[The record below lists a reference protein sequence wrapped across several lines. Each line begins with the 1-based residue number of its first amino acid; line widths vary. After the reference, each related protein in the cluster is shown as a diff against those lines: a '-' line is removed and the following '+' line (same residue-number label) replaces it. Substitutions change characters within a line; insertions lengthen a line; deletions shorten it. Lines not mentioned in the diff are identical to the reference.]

1 MCLAR
6 EISRA
11 NVSRSDQ
18 GIFRRRQRVGKDSN
32 IDSYIAHFCFFL
44 GAMRALT
51 VDIRVKR

>member
-32 IDSYIAHFCFFL
+32 TDSYIAHFCFFL